1 MHYCFIHAIVLIW
14 GIFYICHFFV
24 LAAAVLFILTGCTPK
39 YDTLAPMPTYEVSGR
54 KFKTTASLEFIPS
67 GSKQLDKA
75 VLDNLRNA
83 QYNDIVT
90 GAHYRGNNNNPVRI
104 VVPLNWHLASY
115 KCQDGLYLESRVI
128 VMVRLPGEHTQEGLQ
143 YPTPRYFQ
151 AFAQKKTDPEKL
163 ATVADWEETLN
174 MAVENLFTID
184 EFRQALE
191 P

>member
-1 MHYCFIHAIVLIW
+1 MMNTVKF
-14 GIFYICHFFV
+14 HFLV
-24 LAAAVLFILTGCTPK
+24 LAAAMLFILTGCTTQ
-39 YDTLAPMPTYEVSGR
+39 YDTLAPIPTYEISGR
-54 KFKTTASLEFIPS
+54 TFKTTASLEFIPS
-67 GSKQLDKA
+67 GSDQLDKA
-75 VLDNLRNA
+75 VLNNLQTA

-104 VVPLNWHLASY
+104 VVPLNWHLTTY

-128 VMVRLPGEHTQEGLQ
+128 VMVRLPGEHTDEGLQ

-151 AFAQKKTDPEKL
+151 AFAQKNIGHKEL
-163 ATVADWEETLN
+163 ATAAEWEETLN
-174 MAVENLFTID
+174 TAVENLFTID